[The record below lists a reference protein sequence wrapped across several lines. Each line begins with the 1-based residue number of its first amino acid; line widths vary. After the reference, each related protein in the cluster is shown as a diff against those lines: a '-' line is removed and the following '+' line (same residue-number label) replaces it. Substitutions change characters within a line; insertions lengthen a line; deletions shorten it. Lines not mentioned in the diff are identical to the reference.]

1 MQGSLLA
8 KTTVSSLTVKDYSK
22 NFRKTQKL
30 WKKIIKEVVLKS
42 FQMYLYRFFL
52 LQVIF
57 NLLGQY

>member
-1 MQGSLLA
+1 MQGSLLV

-22 NFRKTQKL
+22 DCRKTQKL
-30 WKKIIKEVVLKS
+30 WKKIVKVGVLKW